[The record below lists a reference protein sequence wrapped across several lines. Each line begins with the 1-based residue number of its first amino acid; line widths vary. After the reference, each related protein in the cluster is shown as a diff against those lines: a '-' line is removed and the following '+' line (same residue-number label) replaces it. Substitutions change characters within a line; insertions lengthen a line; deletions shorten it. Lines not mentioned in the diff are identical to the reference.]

1 MHRKYSIS
9 QHRELLGP
17 VHRAI
22 AASRCVLAAPLTF
35 HMQEKK
41 MPSPEALWSHLE
53 GMVAHPPGE
62 NIGWLPTCAFHPL
75 DWGCPTSGPQTSTSL
90 RSVATLD

>member
-53 GMVAHPPGE
+53 GMVAHPQVK
-62 NIGWLPTCAFHPL
+62 I
-75 DWGCPTSGPQTSTSL
+75 
-90 RSVATLD
+90 